1 MALEQFG
8 TDFQF
13 HFIAV
18 ACALINVQP
27 KGVEETTAICGVFD
41 FSEEFLIKIPI
52 TGSKKCV
59 KSNQISLTWCS
70 VMACCPAGIL

>member
-1 MALEQFG
+1 MALEQFLES
-8 TDFQF
+8 DFQF

-41 FSEEFLIKIPI
+41 FSE
-52 TGSKKCV
+52 
-59 KSNQISLTWCS
+59 
-70 VMACCPAGIL
+70 